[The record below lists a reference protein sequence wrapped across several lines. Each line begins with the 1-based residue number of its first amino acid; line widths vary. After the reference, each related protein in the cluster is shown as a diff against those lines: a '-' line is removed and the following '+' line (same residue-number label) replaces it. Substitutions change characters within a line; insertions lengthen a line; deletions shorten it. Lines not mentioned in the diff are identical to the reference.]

1 VITLDQL
8 RRGLGLTRAEWRD
21 LQYAAIDRE
30 MSTRQLVR
38 AIVRTAMGG
47 GFGFSIRAE
56 PVSIRQSQ
64 STSSPER
71 GSIHGTSGDRSK
83 ASRCT

>member
-8 RRGLGLTRAEWRD
+8 RRELGLTPSEWRE

-30 MSTRQLVR
+30 MSTRELIRSLICTMLVWCE
-38 AIVRTAMGG
+38 VRG
-47 GFGFSIRAE
+47 SE

-64 STSSPER
+64 STRSPER
-71 GSIHGTSGDRSK
+71 GFSDGTTSTCRK
-83 ASRCT
+83 ATRRT